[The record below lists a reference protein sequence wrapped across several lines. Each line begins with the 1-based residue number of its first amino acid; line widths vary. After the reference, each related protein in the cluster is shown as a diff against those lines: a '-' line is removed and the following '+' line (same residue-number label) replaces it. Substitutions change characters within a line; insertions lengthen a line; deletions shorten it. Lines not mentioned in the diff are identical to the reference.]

1 MKLKAYGHHMA
12 NIGERAQLTILR
24 DSSPGFFLDSE
35 GELGEIL
42 LPRNETIGNCD
53 VGDTVD
59 VFIYC
64 DSEDRPIATMK
75 QPKVLPG
82 NYAALECI
90 ATTSIGSFMDWG
102 LLKDLF
108 VPFREQTSPLDVG
121 KTYVVYVY
129 VDPNSDRIVA
139 SRRINRY
146 LSKEE
151 PDYAEG
157 QEVDL
162 MIYAKTDLGYK
173 ALINGKHSGVLFAN
187 EVFKKP
193 APGEQMKGY
202 VTQVR
207 RDGKIDLSLQAPGLS
222 TRDKIDSLE
231 AQIEAE
237 LYDRDGW
244 WELCDSSPP
253 EAIYEAL
260 GVSKKAFKKATGALF
275 RKRKITIGKDGIRS
289 VSE

>member
-1 MKLKAYGHHMA
+1 MA
-12 NIGERAQLTILR
+12 NIGEQAQLTVLR
-24 DSSPGFFLDSE
+24 DSPPGFFLDSE

-42 LPRNETIGNCD
+42 LPRNETIGNCKP
-53 VGDTVD
+53 GDTVD

-64 DSEDRPIATMK
+64 DSEDRPIATMR
-75 QPKVLPG
+75 QPKVIPG
-82 NYAALECI
+82 NFAALECI
-90 ATTSIGSFMDWG
+90 AVTGVGSFMDWG

-146 LSKEE
+146 LSKEA
-151 PDYAEG
+151 PDYETG
-157 QEVDL
+157 QQVDL

-173 ALINGKHSGVLFAN
+173 AIINGRHSGVLFAN

-193 APGEQMKGY
+193 APGEQLIGY
-202 VTQVR
+202 IAKLR
-207 RDGKIDLSLQAPGLS
+207 RDGKIDLSLQPPGLS
-222 TRDKIDSLE
+222 GKEKADDLETRI
-231 AQIEAE
+231 IAE
-237 LYDRDGW
+237 LDRRDGY
-244 WELCDSSPP
+244 WELSDSSPP
-253 EAIYEAL
+253 EDIYQAL

-275 RKRKITIGKDGIRS
+275 RKRVITIGKDGIRS
-289 VSE
+289 VK